1 MIFIIYTVNVYIIFY
16 FLFFINEIMLNL
28 CIKQLLT
35 IYIIII
41 GSQDVILN
49 EEFNPQPV
57 V

>member
-1 MIFIIYTVNVYIIFY
+1 
-16 FLFFINEIMLNL
+16 MLNL
-28 CIKQLLT
+28 CFKQILT

>member
-1 MIFIIYTVNVYIIFY
+1 
-16 FLFFINEIMLNL
+16 MLNL
-28 CIKQLLT
+28 VFLAAITLLT

>member
-16 FLFFINEIMLNL
+16 FLFFINVEFI

-41 GSQDVILN
+41 GSQYVILN